1 MELSS
6 PTYEQR
12 LHQHYAARRARLIR
26 PGNAVAD
33 YIPARPADDLPRP
46 SFDKIKKGERKGNYV
61 VVSRQQIALM
71 QEMYRGGASFR
82 QIANV
87 IGCSHTTAR
96 RYARVD

>member
-1 MELSS
+1 MEGTTT
-6 PTYEQR
+6 TYEQR

-26 PGNAVAD
+26 PGNAVQD
-33 YIPARPADDLPRP
+33 HIPCRPHDGLPRP
-46 SFDKIKKGERKGNYV
+46 HFDTIKKGIKA
-61 VVSRQQIALM
+61 SRQMILSASQIATM

-96 RYARVD
+96 RYARID